1 MIKNI
6 TFAFALLISLV
17 VAQ

>member
-6 TFAFALLISLV
+6 TLACL
-17 VAQ
+17 